1 MSQVLFSQSRN
12 TLSFSETRENS
23 LASSLTAYERTAYQ
37 FCHDWLTGREVFTL
51 QTSGSTGAPKSVTLH
66 RRHMAASAA
75 LTGQAL
81 QLEPGDTA
89 LVNLHVQ
96 YIAGIMM
103 LVRGLELGL
112 HLTVQEP
119 SARPLEHWTPGVAF
133 NFQSYVPLQLQ
144 NILEKTPEKIAVLN
158 TAKAILVGG
167 APVSAMLEDQLQ
179 AVRAPVYQTYGM
191 TETVSHIALRRLN
204 GPEKQFFYTALD
216 TISLEADARGCL
228 VIHAP
233 ALTEQPVVTNDVVE
247 LLSTSTF
254 RWLGRADHVINSGG
268 IKVQAEKVEQ
278 AVEKVLATAGI
289 LRRFFVAGLPHPVL
303 GETVTLILEGEPLSA
318 VTENSIL
325 QNLKAVLTT
334 YEVPRQIRYISR
346 FSETPTAKIDRKN
359 TLQTLLKAQ

>member
-1 MSQVLFSQSRN
+1 
-12 TLSFSETRENS
+12 
-23 LASSLTAYERTAYQ
+23 
-37 FCHDWLTGREVFTL
+37 
-51 QTSGSTGAPKSVTLH
+51 
-66 RRHMAASAA
+66 
-75 LTGQAL
+75 
-81 QLEPGDTA
+81 
-89 LVNLHVQ
+89 
-96 YIAGIMM
+96 
-103 LVRGLELGL
+103 
-112 HLTVQEP
+112 
-119 SARPLEHWTPGVAF
+119 
-133 NFQSYVPLQLQ
+133 
-144 NILEKTPEKIAVLN
+144 
-158 TAKAILVGG
+158 
-167 APVSAMLEDQLQ
+167 
-179 AVRAPVYQTYGM
+179 
-191 TETVSHIALRRLN
+191 
-204 GPEKQFFYTALD
+204 
-216 TISLEADARGCL
+216 
-228 VIHAP
+228 
-233 ALTEQPVVTNDVVE
+233 VVTNDVVE